1 MNSTELKKYER
12 SNGKEDAACLGY
24 DKKKEIAREL
34 LEVSDQLI
42 YNENV
47 QFFTDYRKFNELLNV
62 RQRFL
67 DWLSQVA
74 KTLKIGCTTIF
85 MTFNILDKVLHKLN
99 FEIPKDDVF
108 FIGIISLNLAT
119 KYLEV
124 FKFRLKDMRQ
134 YLLNNK
140 FSEKQIINGEMTIL
154 KLINFSLPQNHFEN
168 FLNAFLNQLWEVSDF
183 QEEQNILKKNLTKLC
198 LFYYKIVIMEY
209 KTLRESKPTYLYMA
223 VIVFSIAKYKDLTRN
238 FPECES
244 LLKLSFMHLKTVSK
258 VKKLISAIELWTYS
272 ALNNR
277 AFKNVS
283 KEYKELVMSFN
294 KID

>member
-12 SNGKEDAACLGY
+12 SDAKEDAACLGY
-24 DKKKEIAREL
+24 DRKKEIAREL

-47 QFFTDYRKFNELLNV
+47 EFFSDYRKYNEILNV
-62 RQRFL
+62 RQKFM

-74 KTLKIGCTTIF
+74 KTLKIRVTTIF
-85 MTFNILDKVLHKLN
+85 MTFNILDKVLQKLK
-99 FEIPKDDVF
+99 FEVPKDDVF

-119 KYLEV
+119 KYLEL
-124 FKFRLKDMRQ
+124 FKFRLKDIKQ

-183 QEEQNILKKNLTKLC
+183 QEEQNLLKENLTKLC

-209 KTLRESKPTYLYMA
+209 KTLRESKLTYLYMA
-223 VIVFSIAKYKDLTRN
+223 IIVFSIAKYKDLTRN
-238 FPECES
+238 FPECED

-258 VKKLISAIELWTYS
+258 VKKLISVIELWTFS
-272 ALNNR
+272 VINNR
-277 AFKNVS
+277 SFKNIT
-283 KEYKELVMSFN
+283 KEYKDLVMSFN